1 MGGLTDALTGQ
12 DDYNVFKAVSFTVTV
27 LSLGGFSGLKLFSEW
42 ALFMETTERGCVTLF
57 NYEIMKRFR
66 C

>member
-27 LSLGGFSGLKLFSEW
+27 LSLGGFSGLKLFSE
-42 ALFMETTERGCVTLF
+42 
-57 NYEIMKRFR
+57 
-66 C
+66 